1 MAFETLLALAGFALV
16 ASATPGPNTLMLLAS
31 GVNFGFTRTMPHIF
45 GIMVGF
51 SGLLFATGLGLG
63 SLLLAVPTMHL
74 ALKIAGACYLL
85 YLAYRIASSSSV
97 GQSNGKER
105 PMTLLEAS
113 AFQWV
118 NPKAWMM
125 GVTAMAI
132 YVDPANVWQTIAT
145 VIIAFVLVGLP
156 ATVLWTVVGT
166 SLRRLLS
173 DAKRLRIFNVSMGVL
188 LALTVMPLIS

>member
-1 MAFETLLALAGFALV
+1 MTFETLLALVGFALV
-16 ASATPGPNTLMLLAS
+16 ASATPGPNTLMLLTS
-31 GVNFGFTRTMPHIF
+31 GVNFGFTRTMPHIV

-63 SLLLAVPTMHL
+63 SLLLAVPTLHF

-85 YLAYRIASSSSV
+85 YLAYRIASSRSV

-125 GVTAMAI
+125 GVTAMAV
-132 YVDPANVWQTIAT
+132 YVDPANVWRTVAF
-145 VIIAFVLVGLP
+145 VIITFVLVGLP
-156 ATVLWTVVGT
+156 AAVLWTVVGT
-166 SLRRLLS
+166 GLRRLLS
-173 DAKRLRIFNVSMGVL
+173 DAKRLRIFNISMGVL
-188 LALTVMPLIS
+188 LALTVVPLIS